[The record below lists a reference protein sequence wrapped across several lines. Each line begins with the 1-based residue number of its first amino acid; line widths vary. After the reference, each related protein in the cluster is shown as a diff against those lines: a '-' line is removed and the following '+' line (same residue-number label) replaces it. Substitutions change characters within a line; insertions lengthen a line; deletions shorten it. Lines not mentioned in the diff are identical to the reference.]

1 MTTERT
7 IHRRR
12 SVVEMGQ
19 VLVGLAVENA
29 ADASKRIESIGLVE
43 PLVGYTVLESCGAV
57 VDLVTHRL
65 VARKYYDLKSLR
77 AA

>member
-1 MTTERT
+1 
-7 IHRRR
+7 
-12 SVVEMGQ
+12 V
-19 VLVGLAVENA
+19 
-29 ADASKRIESIGLVE
+29 IGIDGFDPIFSEALFVDMEQGPHGRYE

-65 VARKYYDLKSLR
+65 IARKYYDLKSLR